1 MRRCERCGTPTHT
14 TIGSYFN
21 TQMICMSCEAKE
33 RKHPEYERA
42 KEIELQQCLAGNL
55 NFEGVGLPEDLKCCL
70 LYTSPSPR
78 DEALSRMPSAA

>member
-55 NFEGVGLPEDLKCCL
+55 NFEGVGLPEDLKL
-70 LYTSPSPR
+70 TNKR
-78 DEALSRMPSAA
+78 